1 MTYPTITHAI
11 DFERYPI
18 LPVLWKKILFLAY
31 ETLTLTKLF
40 GRLKMEVK
48 YIFWELVFDWMI
60 SSNKQQI
67 TAFLNAATFLVRCV
81 LFYTFLLNC
90 DATITTQVWARL
102 KHFFS
107 LLQYKTKL
115 NASIAARNIKFCKCG
130 RVIDVYHMQT
140 SNTVDN
146 LNLWIAFCLV
156 SWLNDTYELKRN

>member
-31 ETLTLTKLF
+31 KTLCNASMD
-40 GRLKMEVK
+40 LKWKSNKFSGNCM
-48 YIFWELVFDWMI
+48 VFDRMI
-60 SSNKQQI
+60 SSNKQQL

-130 RVIDVYHMQT
+130 RVIDVYHVQT

>member
-31 ETLTLTKLF
+31 KTLCNASMD
-40 GRLKMEVK
+40 LKWKSNKFSGNCM
-48 YIFWELVFDWMI
+48 VFDRMI
-60 SSNKQQI
+60 SSNKQQL

-90 DATITTQVWARL
+90 DSTSTTQVWARL

-107 LLQYKTKL
+107 LLQYNTKL

-130 RVIDVYHMQT
+130 RVIDVYHVQT